1 MTARSDDLVKA
12 PLFGTVAILVS
23 GLMLLVATGPAIAAE
38 RNMVAVAGSN
48 QTPPADPQG
57 AHAS

>member
-38 RNMVAVAGSN
+38 RNTVGVAGST

-57 AHAS
+57 ARAS